1 MNAENQSATEMGDFE
16 RFLGIFTSPRET
28 FVSIDRKPTWLMPF
42 IIIVI
47 VMIGLQ
53 LLSMD
58 IGIKD
63 RIADMQA
70 RDIPQEEVD
79 QMTSRMTGPLKYIG
93 LVAVPP
99 ITLLV
104 WAILAGILLFGA
116 NTMMG
121 GQTTFKK
128 IFSAVAWS
136 SLIGLV
142 GAILKTLLTLSRG
155 STHGVATSL
164 AILLPTP
171 GLGQSKSVLYRLLE
185 RFDLF
190 TVWTLFLWIIALA
203 VLNRFSTKKSAI
215 LVGSLWAIYIVLSVA
230 LGGLFSGMTG

>member
-70 RDIPQEEVD
+70 RDIPQEQVD